1 MSKKEITVFS
11 VGFALIS
18 MFMLGIFFSG
28 GNDRPFQRA
37 GMALGFSFLCSVALT
52 CTASS
57 KAETNARAL
66 DEAVAKAVAKAV
78 GKALEEAKAKKE
90 EEQ

>member
-1 MSKKEITVFS
+1 MSKKEITAFS
-11 VGFALIS
+11 VGFTLIS
-18 MFMLGIFFSG
+18 MFMLGLFFSG

-37 GMALGFSFLCSVALT
+37 GMALGFSFLCSAALT
-52 CTASS
+52 CAASS

-66 DEAVAKAVAKAV
+66 DEAVAKAV